1 MIMVETPASD
11 VCSISRSLTMHAPR
25 MHNMRSVVDLVY
37 DYVIPDPFVTQHDTL
52 LTQALQAF
60 IGLSV
65 SDASARQGRPVLC
78 VQAAAQQAAQQALQ
92 QHQQG
97 HSLPD
102 LHNAG
107 RQSQLL
113 ALLKEKQQA
122 QAQQQ
127 LAALQQQRQHAA
139 TAAASIG
146 GGAAGQTLAPT
157 ALGQPASPKGL
168 PSAGSPGP
176 GMGSSLGGAAV
187 AGGGGV
193 GSGSIDDIAV
203 YVAAIKEVMASED
216 INKPQVLQQLS
227 IVLKQAVQVGGC
239 TSTCLATFCTPFRS
253 APCTGFHFY
262 SMCPQCSGRLC
273 RGV

>member
-1 MIMVETPASD
+1 M
-11 VCSISRSLTMHAPR
+11 RGGHALFL
-25 MHNMRSVVDLVY
+25 H
-37 DYVIPDPFVTQHDTL
+37 
-52 LTQALQAF
+52 
-60 IGLSV
+60 
-65 SDASARQGRPVLC
+65 

-139 TAAASIG
+139 AAAASIG
-146 GGAAGQTLAPT
+146 GGGSSATGQTQAHT
-157 ALGQPASPKGL
+157 SLGQPASPKGL

-176 GMGSSLGGAAV
+176 GMGTSPGGAVV
-187 AGGGGV
+187 AGGGGA
-193 GSGSIDDIAV
+193 GGGSIDDIAV

-216 INKPQVLQQLS
+216 VNKPQVLQQLS
-227 IVLKQAVQVGGC
+227 TVLKQAVQVGDTVKEYSSVRINRRLQWGGAPAPVWPAFWAHQECVLHRVPLLRHVPTLLRQIGHRGETQPLPLCSAWHPRDAC
-239 TSTCLATFCTPFRS
+239 TCAQQLRYIILQ
-253 APCTGFHFY
+253 H
-262 SMCPQCSGRLC
+262 ML
-273 RGV
+273 

>member
-1 MIMVETPASD
+1 
-11 VCSISRSLTMHAPR
+11 
-25 MHNMRSVVDLVY
+25 MRG
-37 DYVIPDPFVTQHDTL
+37 DPTRCL
-52 LTQALQAF
+52 
-60 IGLSV
+60 
-65 SDASARQGRPVLC
+65 R

-102 LHNAG
+102 LHSAG

-139 TAAASIG
+139 AAAASIG
-146 GGAAGQTLAPT
+146 GGGAAAGQTQAQT
-157 ALGQPASPKGL
+157 SLGQPASPKGL

-176 GMGSSLGGAAV
+176 GMGSSPGGAAM

-216 INKPQVLQQLS
+216 VNKPQVLQQLS
-227 IVLKQAVQVGGC
+227 TVLKQAVQVRY
-239 TSTCLATFCTPFRS
+239 TVHT
-253 APCTGFHFY
+253 
-262 SMCPQCSGRLC
+262 
-273 RGV
+273 

>member
-1 MIMVETPASD
+1 
-11 VCSISRSLTMHAPR
+11 
-25 MHNMRSVVDLVY
+25 MRFRFPLGMMC
-37 DYVIPDPFVTQHDTL
+37 L
-52 LTQALQAF
+52 
-60 IGLSV
+60 LSV
-65 SDASARQGRPVLC
+65 RDKHRALFLH

-102 LHNAG
+102 LHTAG

-139 TAAASIG
+139 AAAASIG
-146 GGAAGQTLAPT
+146 GGGGGTHGQTQAH
-157 ALGQPASPKGL
+157 ASLGQPASPKGL
-168 PSAGSPGP
+168 PSVGSPRP
-176 GMGSSLGGAAV
+176 GIGSSPGGAAV

-193 GSGSIDDIAV
+193 GGGGIDDIAV

-216 INKPQVLQQLS
+216 VNKPQVLQQLS
-227 IVLKQAVQVGGC
+227 TVLKQAVQVGN
-239 TSTCLATFCTPFRS
+239 PRK
-253 APCTGFHFY
+253 
-262 SMCPQCSGRLC
+262 
-273 RGV
+273 